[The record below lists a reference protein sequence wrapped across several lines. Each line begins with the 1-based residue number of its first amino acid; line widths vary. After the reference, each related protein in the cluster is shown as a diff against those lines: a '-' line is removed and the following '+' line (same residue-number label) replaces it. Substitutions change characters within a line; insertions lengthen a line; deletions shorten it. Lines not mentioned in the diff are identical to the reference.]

1 MYSIGYFVIA
11 AVDMALLIWALQVCR
26 RFPTPAMVLSTVPLT
41 LLWFDNFTVG
51 MGSTLGE
58 GQPLLAMNYVR
69 FLAHYLLLPASIIAI
84 GSMARL
90 AGFKI
95 AQTKWFLAFFC
106 IVAVYFV
113 IDDIYL
119 FTQGFTQVT
128 FYPSCFADTLR
139 YTTSI
144 AEYTAC
150 SPDADVGAGFK
161 VPPIPA
167 MTLSLMTLI
176 LGIFL
181 WWKRD
186 WKWMFLGA
194 AGALPLF
201 AIPYAST
208 GGIFGNVGEPII
220 TGSVVLTAAWLSGW
234 RPGKSSAAK

>member
-1 MYSIGYFVIA
+1 MYSIGYFFIA
-11 AVDMALLIWALQVCR
+11 AIDMALLIWALKVCR
-26 RFPTPAMVLSTVPLT
+26 NFPTPSVLLATAPLT

-51 MGSTLGE
+51 IGSFLGE

-69 FLAHYLLLPASIIAI
+69 FFAHYLLLPATIIAI
-84 GSMARL
+84 GSMARQ
-90 AGFKI
+90 AEFKI
-95 AQTKWFLAFFC
+95 AQTKWFLGFFC
-106 IVAVYFV
+106 IIATYFS
-113 IDDIYL
+113 IHDIYQ

-139 YTTSI
+139 YTTHI

-150 SPDADVGAGFK
+150 STNSEVGAGFK
-161 VPPIPA
+161 TPPIPA

-181 WWKRD
+181 WWKKD

-194 AGALPLF
+194 AGSLPLF
-201 AIPYAST
+201 AIPYSST

-220 TGSVVLTAAWLSGW
+220 TGAIVLTAAWLSGW
-234 RPGKSSAAK
+234 RNRNIAA